1 MALNAKRGVSGLDM
15 AREGAIER
23 FLDALWLER
32 NLTHNTLSAYRQDL
46 RALALFL
53 QKREV
58 ELEKAGRGDL
68 LAYLG
73 EQLLRGAAARSTAR
87 SLSSMRRFYRYLLRE
102 QLIDAD
108 PSLLLEA
115 PKLGRGL
122 PKSLSEA
129 EVERLLRAPD
139 PETPLGMRDLAM
151 LELLYA
157 TGLRVSELVT
167 LKWSQA
173 NLDTG
178 VLLIFGKGRKER
190 LVPLGE
196 MAAAAVRRYLE
207 FARPLLLKGR
217 VCDELFVTRS
227 ASGMTRQR
235 FWQRIQDYARKAQIP
250 TEISPHTLR
259 HAFATHLLNHG
270 ADLRT
275 VQLLLGHQS
284 LSTTQIYTHV
294 ARARL
299 KELHQR
305 HHPRG

>member
-1 MALNAKRGVSGLDM
+1 MASDP
-15 AREGAIER
+15 ARLAPVLSPETEALIER

-32 NLTHNTLSAYRQDL
+32 NLSANTLSAYRQDL
-46 RALALFL
+46 RALATFL
-53 QKREV
+53 QDRGAT
-58 ELEKAGRGDL
+58 LQAAGRGEL
-68 LAYLG
+68 LAFLS

-87 SLSSMRRFYRYLLRE
+87 GLSSMRRFYRYLLRE
-102 QLIDAD
+102 GMIEAD

-115 PKLGRGL
+115 PKLGRSL

-129 EVERLLRAPD
+129 EVECLLQAPD
-139 PETPLGMRDLAM
+139 PSTPLGLRDLAM

-157 TGLRVSELVT
+157 TGLRVSELVA
-167 LKWSQA
+167 LPLQQL
-173 NLDTG
+173 NLDAG

-196 MAAAAVRRYLE
+196 VAALAVQRYLDE
-207 FARPLLLKGR
+207 ARPVLLKGR
-217 VCDELFVTRS
+217 LCQALFVTRS
-227 ASGMTRQR
+227 ATAMTRQR
-235 FWQRIQDYARKAQIP
+235 FWQQIRHYARAAGIA

-299 KELHQR
+299 KELHRR